1 MHEMS
6 LCEGIL
12 QIIESEAGR
21 QHFTRVKQVILEV
34 GPLSGVEISALE
46 FCFDTIMKNSI
57 ADQATLTIIKPE
69 ARAWCMH
76 CAESVTIQQ
85 RYDAC
90 PLCGN
95 YQLQVSSGDEMR
107 IKELEVE

>member
-12 QIIESEAGR
+12 QILESEAER
-21 QHFTRVKQVILEV
+21 QQFKRVKQVILEI
-34 GPLSGVEISALE
+34 GPLSGVEISAME
-46 FCFDTIMKNSI
+46 FCFDVIMKNSI
-57 ADQATLTIIKPE
+57 ADQARLEIIKPE
-69 ARAWCMH
+69 AKAWCMQ

-95 YQLQVSSGDEMR
+95 YQLQITSGDEMR